1 MIRNKSLH
9 NRKQKIAKYGIE
21 GGIKRYFYCLAEL
34 DDVEAHTKEKS
45 WDPSNSVSKASIRSR
60 IGTSNSSNVV
70 PYNQTSFSDI
80 KLPGVIFPLN
90 NNDTDTDVEI
100 KESEKKYFVL
110 LSQNDTNNGIY
121 RRMGL
126 SFVQ

>member
-1 MIRNKSLH
+1 MLLRAEVKDI
-9 NRKQKIAKYGIE
+9 
-21 GGIKRYFYCLAEL
+21 FYCLAEL
-34 DDVEAHTKEKS
+34 DDVEAHTKAKS
-45 WDPSNSVSKASIRSR
+45 WDPSSLVSIASIRSR

-70 PYNQTSFSDI
+70 PSNQTSFSDI
-80 KLPGVIFPLN
+80 KLPGVIFLLN

-110 LSQNDTNNGIY
+110 LSQNDINNGIY

-126 SFVQ
+126 SFVQQML